1 VVQFGK
7 RGGARAAS
15 MFILGAVVLPL
26 LAACGTDLGATVK
39 RGKFT
44 SAEFG
49 VSSSPR
55 VTRNAHPRHGGGRYL
70 VGKPYTV
77 RGKTYVPTAEPA
89 GYVEQGIASWYGS
102 DFHGR
107 LTANGEI
114 FSANAITAAHPTL
127 PLPSYVRVTN
137 LSNGRS
143 MLVRI
148 NDRGP
153 YMSGRVIDLS
163 YTAAK
168 MLDLI
173 GHGTGEVQVA
183 YVGPAPLNA
192 DDTRMLVASLDRA
205 TRMEQGDTRLAFAA
219 SGSMPAPVQTASI
232 AAPVPAG
239 PRPGDLYA
247 SEDLASELPQ
257 LFGYAE
263 PQASSPGAPALAAAD
278 ALAGQGTGL
287 AAWAAADDG
296 NPRVRLGIGDFADG
310 EEAEAIAERFAMLGA
325 VDMEDVIASGR
336 PATRLTLT
344 FLKPGVARAD
354 VLAMARELGLNSLVL
369 Y

>member
-1 VVQFGK
+1 VAEFGN
-7 RGGARAAS
+7 RGWSSAGRALVSAV
-15 MFILGAVVLPL
+15 ILLPL

-39 RGKFT
+39 RSKFT
-44 SAEFG
+44 SAEYG

-55 VTRNAHPRHGGGRYL
+55 VSRSAHPRHGGGRYL
-70 VGKPYTV
+70 VGNPYTV
-77 RGKTYVPTAEPA
+77 HGKTYVPQAQPA

-114 FSANAITAAHPTL
+114 FSANAISAAHPTL

-137 LSNGRS
+137 MSNGRS
-143 MLVRI
+143 MLVRL

-163 YTAAK
+163 YAAAK

-183 YVGPAPLNA
+183 YVGPAPLNG
-192 DDTRMLVASLDRA
+192 DDTRMLVASLNR
-205 TRMEQGDTRLAFAA
+205 TTQMEQGNTRFAFAA
-219 SGSMPAPVQTASI
+219 SGGAPASVQTASA
-232 AAPVPAG
+232 AAPVPAA
-239 PRPGDLYA
+239 PRAGDLYA
-247 SEDLASELPQ
+247 SEDLAKELPQ

-263 PQASSPGAPALAAAD
+263 PGAAAGGSPALEAAD
-278 ALAGQGTGL
+278 VLAGQAGL
-287 AAWAAADDG
+287 AGWAAADDG
-296 NPRVRLGIGDFADG
+296 NPRIRLGIGDFTDG
-310 EEAEAIAERFAMLGA
+310 EAAEGIAERFAMLGA
-325 VDMEDVIASGR
+325 VDEDDVTVDGQ